1 MSSYFKHVPNFQ
13 YVNRNPQEN
22 TPLGDYIDV
31 KNLFKRTKLLDDIF
45 SDLNYFE
52 KYSIIGDERP
62 DQVAEK
68 FYSDSNLDWII
79 LISNNITNV
88 QSEWPL
94 PQLAFNRYLLNKYG
108 SYEKLNEVHH
118 YESRE
123 ITTSNGV
130 ILVPRGLHIPID
142 YQIEYYDF
150 ITGQSRLVTNI
161 AVPIT
166 NYQYEERLDNNKR
179 NIFLLKSKYIAIVL
193 DDMERIMPYKKGS
206 TQYVSATL
214 KKGDNI
220 KIYE

>member
-13 YVNRNPQEN
+13 YVNRN
-22 TPLGDYIDV
+22 
-31 KNLFKRTKLLDDIF
+31 
-45 SDLNYFE
+45 LNYFE

-68 FYSDSNLDWII
+68 YYNDANLDWVV
-79 LISNNITNV
+79 LIANNITNI

-94 PQLAFNRYLLNKYG
+94 PQLAFNKYLLNKYG
-108 SYEKLNEVHH
+108 SYEKLNDVHH
-118 YESRE
+118 HESRE

-150 ITGQSRLVTNI
+150 LTGKDVLVTNI

-166 NYQYEERLDNNKR
+166 NYQHEERLDNKKR
-179 NIFLLKSKYIAIVL
+179 NIFLLKSKYIAIIL
-193 DDMERIMPYKKGS
+193 DDMERIMPYKQGS
-206 TQYVSATL
+206 TQYLSRTL

>member
-1 MSSYFKHVPNFQ
+1 MSSYFKQVPNFK

-22 TPLGDYIDV
+22 KVLGDYIDV

-68 FYSDSNLDWII
+68 FYSNSNLDWIV

-94 PQLAFNRYLLNKYG
+94 PQLAFNKYLLNKYG
-108 SYEKLNEVHH
+108 SYEKINAVHH

-123 ITTSNGV
+123 ITTSNGI
-130 ILVPRGLHIPID
+130 ILIPQGLRIPID
-142 YQIEYYDF
+142 YQIEYYDSE
-150 ITGQSRLVTNI
+150 TGTDRLITNI

-166 NYQYEERLDNNKR
+166 NYQYEQRLDNDKR

-193 DDMERIMPYKKGS
+193 DDMENGMRI
-206 TQYVSATL
+206 L
-214 KKGDNI
+214 
-220 KIYE
+220 

>member
-1 MSSYFKHVPNFQ
+1 MSSYFKNVPNFQ

-22 TPLGDYIDV
+22 KPLGDYIDV

-68 FYSDSNLDWII
+68 YYEDANLDWIV
-79 LISNNITNV
+79 LIANNITNV

-94 PQLAFNRYLLNKYG
+94 PQLAFNKYLLSKYG
-108 SYEKLNEVHH
+108 SYENLNAVHH

-123 ITTSNGV
+123 VATSNRV
-130 ILVPRGLHIPID
+130 ILVPRGLRIPID
-142 YQIEYYDF
+142 YQIDYYDSF
-150 ITGQSRLVTNI
+150 TRKNVLITNI

-166 NYQYEERLDNNKR
+166 NYQHEERLDNKKR
-179 NIFLLKSKYIAIVL
+179 NIYLLKSKYVSIVL
-193 DDMERIMPYKKGS
+193 DDMERIMPYKQGS
-206 TQYVSATL
+206 TQYVSRTL

>member
-1 MSSYFKHVPNFQ
+1 MSSYFKQVPNFQ
-13 YVNRNPQEN
+13 YVNRNPDEN
-22 TPLGDYIDV
+22 KTLGDYIEV

-68 FYSDSNLDWII
+68 YYEDSNLDWVV
-79 LISNNITNV
+79 LIANNITNV

-94 PQLAFNRYLLNKYG
+94 PQTSFNKYLLNKYG
-108 SYEKLNEVHH
+108 SYENLNAVHH

-123 ITTSNGV
+123 IATSNGIV
-130 ILVPRGLHIPID
+130 LVPKGLRIPID
-142 YQIEYYDF
+142 YQIEYYD
-150 ITGQSRLVTNI
+150 ISTGKYVLVTNI

-166 NYQYEERLDNNKR
+166 NYQHEERLDNKKR
-179 NIFLLKSKYIAIVL
+179 NIYLLKSKYIAIIL
-193 DDMERIMPYKKGS
+193 DDLERIMPYKKGS
-206 TQYVSATL
+206 TQYVSRTL
-214 KKGDNI
+214 KRGDNI